1 MLIARE
7 VNMSTEENIKDV
19 IELVNSETERIVD
32 QKGGL
37 QGKLSKEK
45 LDKIDHFCLPNDKD
59 YSIAVLKDGE
69 RKSYHFSTTKGI
81 CEAEE
86 EPAGTTKKD
95 KIKKV
100 AEGKLSELENKLPKG
115 AEYDENLGC
124 FKAGESHYD
133 LSGKKI
139 SNLALYS
146 LALCTLVSQTP
157 LNISTSIP
165 KGYFRGCESAMRAY
179 ETYKLSAAQN
189 ASTIACEEMFLDE
202 MASLV
207 KDETQKTLTSE
218 SEGLKK

>member
-1 MLIARE
+1 
-7 VNMSTEENIKDV
+7 MSTEENIKDV

-100 AEGKLSELENKLPKG
+100 AESKLSELENKLPKG

-165 KGYFRGCESAMRAY
+165 KDYFKRGCESAMRAY

-202 MASLV
+202 IASLV
-207 KDETQKTLTSE
+207 KDEPQKTLTSE